1 MEADIFPRMGIQ
13 FDTAGHLCPQIRAS
27 ALSSIEVLSK
37 LIARIGTFDNS
48 INVGAVSDFKE
59 RSVSFWCCR

>member
-27 ALSSIEVLSK
+27 AQSSVEVLSN
-37 LIARIGTFDNS
+37 LIARIGAFDNS
-48 INVGAVSDFKE
+48 IDVGAVSDFKE
-59 RSVSFWCCR
+59 RPVSFWCCR